1 MARKPFPLLRNVAII
16 AHVDHG
22 KTTLVDGMLRQ
33 GSIFRANQEIAERAM
48 DSMDLEK
55 ERGITIMAKNTAV
68 RYGDVKVNILDT
80 PGHADF
86 GGEVERILNMV
97 DGALLLVDAA
107 EGPLPQTRFV
117 LRKALGLNLPIILV
131 VNKIDRPDARI
142 AEIIDETYDLFIDL
156 GADEKT
162 LDFPIVYTNARKQ
175 IAKLSLDDE
184 SETLKPLFETIINRI
199 PPPVGDP
206 DAPLQMTCNNID
218 HDDYV
223 GRLGIGRII
232 EGTIKSQDAITLM
245 KEAGNLK
252 RRVVGVWQYEGFTR
266 KEEGTAHCG
275 DIVAIPGV
283 PDLDIGDT
291 IADAEFPE
299 ALPRIKVEEP
309 TLKMVFRVNNAPF
322 AGKEGKYVT
331 SRNIGDR
338 LKKETMKN
346 VAIRVAPTEDPAAF
360 EVYGRGELQL
370 AVLIEMMR
378 REGYELAVGTP
389 EVVTKEIDGKRM
401 EPYETLVVD
410 VPTAYVGAVNEFLGP
425 RKGKMT
431 KMTDQGSRQRLEFT
445 IPSRGLIGF
454 RNKFLTLT
462 KGTGLATAIL
472 EGWEPW
478 TGPMQR
484 RDVGALIADRDGA
497 STAFAITHIQE
508 RATLF
513 IGPGVACY
521 EGMVVG
527 ENSRI
532 HDMNFDVTREKKLT
546 NMRASSSEIT
556 IRLIPAVDTGT
567 ILEKAIEWINP
578 DELIE
583 VTPKS
588 IRIRKLVLKQ
598 NARPKAEVG

>member
-1 MARKPFPLLRNVAII
+1 MARQEFPNLRNIAII

-33 GSIFRANQEIAERAM
+33 GSIFRDNQEIAERAM
-48 DSMDLEK
+48 DSLDLER

-68 RYGDVKVNILDT
+68 RYREVKINILDT

-97 DGALLLVDAA
+97 DGVLLLVDAA

-117 LRKALGLNLPIILV
+117 LRKALGLNLPVILV

-142 AEIIDETYDLFIDL
+142 QEIVNETYDLFIDL
-156 GADEKT
+156 GADDKS
-162 LDFPIVYTNARKQ
+162 LAFPIVYTNARRK
-175 IAKLSLDDE
+175 IAKMKPDDD
-184 SETLKPLFETIINRI
+184 STDLRPLFETILTHI
-199 PPPVGDP
+199 PAPAGDP
-206 DAPLQMTCNNID
+206 DAPLQMTCNHID

-232 EGTIKSQDAITLM
+232 EGSVSPQQPVTLM
-245 KEAGNLK
+245 KEHGNVK
-252 RRVVGVWQYEGFTR
+252 RRVVGVYQYEGFSR
-266 KEEGTAHCG
+266 KETPKAHCG
-275 DIVAIPGV
+275 DIVSVSGL
-283 PDLDIGDT
+283 PDVDIGDT
-291 IADAEFPE
+291 VADAEFPE
-299 ALPRIKVEEP
+299 ALPRINVEEP
-309 TLKMVFRVNNAPF
+309 TLKMIFRVNNSPF
-322 AGKEGKYVT
+322 AGREGKYVT
-331 SRNIGDR
+331 SRNLGDR
-338 LKKETMKN
+338 LKRETMKN
-346 VAIRVAPTEDPAAF
+346 VAIRVNPTEDPAAF
-360 EVYGRGELQL
+360 EVLGRGELQL

-389 EVVTKEIDGKRM
+389 EIVTKVIDGVKC
-401 EPYETLVVD
+401 EPMETLVVD
-410 VPTAYVGAVNEFLGP
+410 VPGEFVGAVNEFLGP

-431 KMTDQGSRQRLEFT
+431 KMTDQGSRQRLEFK

-472 EGWEPW
+472 EGYEPW
-478 TGPMQR
+478 MGPMQR
-484 RDVGALIADRDGA
+484 REVGALIADRDGVT
-497 STAFAITHIQE
+497 TAYAISHIQE

-513 IGPGVACY
+513 VDPGTKVY
-521 EGMVVG
+521 EGMIVG

-532 HDMNFDVTREKKLT
+532 HDMNFDCAREKKLT

-556 IRLIPAVDTGT
+556 IKIIPPADTSRV
-567 ILEKAIEWINP
+567 LEKAIEWINP

-583 VTPKS
+583 VTPQS
-588 IRIRKLVLKQ
+588 IRLRKLVLKA
-598 NARPKAEVG
+598 NMRPKAESA

>member
-131 VNKIDRPDARI
+131 VNKIDRPDARV

-232 EGTIKSQDAITLM
+232 EGTIKAQDPITLM
-245 KEAGNLK
+245 KETGNLK

-275 DIVAIPGV
+275 DIVAISGV
-283 PDLDIGDT
+283 PDVDIGDT

-309 TLKMVFRVNNAPF
+309 TLKMVFRVNNSPF

-346 VAIRVAPTEDPAAF
+346 VAIRVAPTDDPAAF

-410 VPTAYVGAVNEFLGP
+410 VPTQFVGAVNEFLGP

-431 KMTDQGSRQRLEFT
+431 KMTEQGSRQRLEFT

-478 TGPMQR
+478 TGPMNR
-484 RDVGALIADRDGA
+484 RDVGALIADRDGP

-513 IGPGVACY
+513 IGPGVSCY

>member
-68 RYGDVKVNILDT
+68 RYGDVKINILDT

-175 IAKLSLDDE
+175 IAKLKIDDD
-184 SETLKPLFETIINRI
+184 STDLRPLFNTIIDRT
-199 PPPVGDP
+199 PPPVGDA

-232 EGTIKSQDAITLM
+232 EGSIKPQDPITLM

-252 RRVVGVWQYEGFTR
+252 RRVVAVWQYEGFSR
-266 KEEGTAHCG
+266 KEVPTAHCG
-275 DIVAIPGV
+275 DIVAISGV
-283 PDLDIGDT
+283 PDVDIGDT

-299 ALPRIKVEEP
+299 ALPRNKVEEP
-309 TLKMVFRVNNAPF
+309 TLKMIFRVNNSPF

-370 AVLIEMMR
+370 AVLIEIMR

-431 KMTDQGSRQRLEFT
+431 KMTEQGSRQRLEFT

-484 RDVGALIADRDGA
+484 RDVGALIADRDGV
-497 STAFAITHIQE
+497 STGHAITHIQE
-508 RATLF
+508 RAVLF
-513 IGPGVACY
+513 IVPGVQCY

-556 IRLIPAVDTGT
+556 IRLIPPVDTGT
-567 ILEKAIEWINP
+567 VLEKAIEWINP

-598 NARPKAEVG
+598 NQRPKAEAG